1 MKDWT
6 KMSAAAFRTRGAQMD
21 LLAGIEGDGCGT
33 ISLDEIAAEVE
44 AAPVAELP
52 ERTDGALFGLA
63 LDEAPATDGG
73 LFTIVAA

>member
-6 KMSAAAFRTRGAQMD
+6 KMNAGDWYTDGVQMD

-33 ISLDEIAAEVE
+33 LDLLDAAAEIE
-44 AAPVAELP
+44 AAPVVEAP
-52 ERTDGALFGLA
+52 ERTDGALFGLV
-63 LDEAPATDGG
+63 LSDAPATDGG